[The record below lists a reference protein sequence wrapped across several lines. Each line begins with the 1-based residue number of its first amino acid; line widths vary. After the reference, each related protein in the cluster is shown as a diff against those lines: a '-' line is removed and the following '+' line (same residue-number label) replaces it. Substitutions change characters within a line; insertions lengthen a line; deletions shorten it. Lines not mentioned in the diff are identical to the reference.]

1 MNSPIMTQITKLAQN
16 ATKFVSD
23 NSPTILTAMSV
34 AGVVTT
40 SVMAVKATP
49 EAVRDIWD
57 AESELTE
64 VLSPKD
70 KIKLCWKHYVPALTM
85 GAMTIACI
93 ISANT
98 ISTKRNAALMS
109 LYTFT
114 EKSLKEYQEKVV
126 ETFGENKEQ
135 KVRDDIAQDRV
146 NNDPVSTKQVI
157 ITGGG
162 DVLCYDTLS
171 GRYFENNI
179 EAIRKAEND
188 LNKLLLDDG
197 YASQNEFYHLIGLPP
212 TKLGEE
218 LGWTSENLLSLEFSS
233 VLSEDNRPCLSIN
246 YRVEPKVGYY
256 KFG

>member
-1 MNSPIMTQITKLAQN
+1 MNSPIMAKMSTLVKNAGKLA
-16 ATKFVSD
+16 SD
-23 NSPTILTAMSV
+23 NSPAILTAISV
-34 AGVVTT
+34 AGVVSTT
-40 SVMAVKATP
+40 VLAVKATP
-49 EAVRDIWD
+49 EAMRDIWD
-57 AESELTE
+57 AESEMTDLLT
-64 VLSPKD
+64 PKD
-70 KIKLCWKHYVPALTM
+70 KVKLCWKHYVPALTM

-114 EKSLKEYQEKVV
+114 EKSLHEYQEKVK

-146 NNDPVSTKQVI
+146 NADPVSSKQVI
-157 ITGGG
+157 ITGNG

-179 EAIRKAEND
+179 ESIRQAVNS
-188 LNKLLLDDG
+188 LNQLILMDG
-197 YASQNEFYHLIGLPP
+197 YASQNEFHHLIGLPP

-218 LGWTSENLLSLEFSS
+218 LGWTLDNLLEIDFSS
-233 VLSEDNRPCLSIN
+233 VLSEDKRPCLSIN
-246 YRVEPKVGYY
+246 YNIQPKTNYY

>member
-1 MNSPIMTQITKLAQN
+1 MNSPIMTQITKLAKD

-57 AESELTE
+57 AESETTDI
-64 VLSPKD
+64 LSPKD
-70 KIKLCWKHYVPALTM
+70 KVKLCWKHYVPALTM
-85 GAMTIACI
+85 GALTIACI
-93 ISANT
+93 ISANKV
-98 ISTKRNAALMS
+98 STKRNAALMS

-126 ETFGENKEQ
+126 ETFGESKEQ
-135 KVRDDIAQDRV
+135 KVRDDIAQDRMS
-146 NNDPVSTKQVI
+146 NDPVSSKQVI

-179 EAIRKAEND
+179 EAIRKAQND

-218 LGWTSENLLSLEFSS
+218 LGWTSENLLELEFSS
-233 VLSEDNRPCLSIN
+233 VLADDGRPCLSIN
-246 YRVEPKVGYY
+246 YRVEPKTNYY